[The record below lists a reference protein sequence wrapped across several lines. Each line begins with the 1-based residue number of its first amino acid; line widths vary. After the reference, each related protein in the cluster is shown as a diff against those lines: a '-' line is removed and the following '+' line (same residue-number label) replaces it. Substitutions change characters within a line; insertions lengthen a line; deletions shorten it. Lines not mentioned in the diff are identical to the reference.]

1 MNTNLAIKTSINA
14 ESSTKDIFYHPN
26 YILRVAGEPVDLLKF
41 PGCGLTVRCIE
52 KKRHIE
58 TTLSSALAGAVATLE
73 ALIPGVEDK
82 TLSRDLLNSKR
93 ALFNGKRVKAG
104 ALANLES
111 QLDDEAFSHISSA
124 NDLLVK
130 LEQMDAEIQTA
141 YENEV
146 ASAYRHL
153 GNSWRRNNMRQGVSY
168 SNPKLFRDFEN
179 TYGDGELRPINAKKK
194 RKLDDTLFQYL
205 TRCSTK
211 TSPLSALTVVYVGSW
226 ANDNRT
232 SPHIEFKSSTE
243 SRVEYKSGLLK
254 QIVDRLLE
262 DFTGWKDYFPLYL
275 NSSIE
280 LANSKLRFTQVNK
293 GNTAGGKTW
302 GTGESRVEL
311 PLNGALQCILQTLSD
326 HPGIYTDELIARV
339 CEKAPKLNNE
349 TTFAYINKL
358 FSIGLVL
365 PDLGATEQVDIL
377 DWAEQVLAAFD
388 GRFDTG
394 VLKIREL
401 REYVQSYANQ
411 DHATR
416 ADVTEK
422 IEALSQELASSIGS
436 SIDPTMERPAFFE
449 NTYLTDCASDI
460 SESTISAFSDDLH
473 AILELSPILDMNQK
487 IQAQF
492 ADYFIWRYGADHICT
507 NPLDLIREFDDIYGV
522 AQFGFEPSWD
532 KMAPDSD
539 TYKNYSEIADSWD
552 AFMAPY
558 LASDVDVDVSAET
571 LRELT
576 AKLPQQI
583 RNRNVSHS
591 YVGQVFNADTNPKFV
606 INQVFG
612 GNSGLMSRFLEI
624 LPDDQLEHIKDYLNR
639 CSREGQYAEMPGVFG
654 FNANK
659 HPRMAD
665 KEITIEP
672 FANNWQQTEKT
683 SIRDLRLRYD
693 EVTHKVVFIDSDDK
707 ILDVWYQGFLIPS
720 LMPQV
725 QRFIAI
731 NNANGLNFYTIGTLF
746 NCGLIKEG
754 EITRIPRVSVG
765 NVVISRSMHLV
776 PREFVPDENLTPF
789 DFFMAVQK
797 WKEEHNLPNEAFV
810 RAFPIGD
817 GKVAGA
823 DSGIDW
829 NQVSFKDAKPFYV
842 RFDDPRYVR
851 QLARILKRS
860 QFDLTLAEVLPRLDD
875 QHVLVDDRKHVAE
888 FHIELSRQ
896 AADRQDP

>member
-1 MNTNLAIKTSINA
+1 
-14 ESSTKDIFYHPN
+14 
-26 YILRVAGEPVDLLKF
+26 
-41 PGCGLTVRCIE
+41 
-52 KKRHIE
+52 
-58 TTLSSALAGAVATLE
+58 
-73 ALIPGVEDK
+73 
-82 TLSRDLLNSKR
+82 
-93 ALFNGKRVKAG
+93 
-104 ALANLES
+104 
-111 QLDDEAFSHISSA
+111 
-124 NDLLVK
+124 
-130 LEQMDAEIQTA
+130 
-141 YENEV
+141 
-146 ASAYRHL
+146 
-153 GNSWRRNNMRQGVSY
+153 
-168 SNPKLFRDFEN
+168 
-179 TYGDGELRPINAKKK
+179 
-194 RKLDDTLFQYL
+194 
-205 TRCSTK
+205 
-211 TSPLSALTVVYVGSW
+211 
-226 ANDNRT
+226 
-232 SPHIEFKSSTE
+232 
-243 SRVEYKSGLLK
+243 
-254 QIVDRLLE
+254 
-262 DFTGWKDYFPLYL
+262 
-275 NSSIE
+275 
-280 LANSKLRFTQVNK
+280 
-293 GNTAGGKTW
+293 
-302 GTGESRVEL
+302 
-311 PLNGALQCILQTLSD
+311 
-326 HPGIYTDELIARV
+326 
-339 CEKAPKLNNE
+339 
-349 TTFAYINKL
+349 
-358 FSIGLVL
+358 
-365 PDLGATEQVDIL
+365 
-377 DWAEQVLAAFD
+377 
-388 GRFDTG
+388 
-394 VLKIREL
+394 
-401 REYVQSYANQ
+401 
-411 DHATR
+411 
-416 ADVTEK
+416 
-422 IEALSQELASSIGS
+422 
-436 SIDPTMERPAFFE
+436 
-449 NTYLTDCASDI
+449 
-460 SESTISAFSDDLH
+460 
-473 AILELSPILDMNQK
+473 
-487 IQAQF
+487 
-492 ADYFIWRYGADHICT
+492 
-507 NPLDLIREFDDIYGV
+507 LDLIREFDDIYGV